1 MGGGAPSA
9 SNTFLSHSPP
19 STGGVV
25 VLPLVVVTI
34 LCHGTPLSVACYYC
48 LAWLVAKNLLR
59 HQVTLR
65 PSAGH
70 ELVMACLWQA
80 GMLGMGVAWAPCLVR
95 GAGATHVLMSWLSCG
110 AIAAR
115 YDHVM
120 RSCCARCGSIKGALG
135 CHWHLILHL
144 SSHT

>member
-19 STGGVV
+19 STGRDGGA
-25 VLPLVVVTI
+25 LPLVVA
-34 LCHGTPLSVACYYC
+34 GGGGG
-48 LAWLVAKNLLR
+48 VAKNLLR

-70 ELVMACLWQA
+70 ELVMVCLWQA

-135 CHWHLILHL
+135 CHWHLILTPIL
-144 SSHT
+144 